1 MRDESWRCV
10 KVSLAFYQAGGYY
23 VDIFFHI
30 ILLVTSPL
38 AKLLMDALSGP
49 DNRD

>member
-23 VDIFFHI
+23 VDIFFSHYI
-30 ILLVTSPL
+30 AGNESISKAVNGC
-38 AKLLMDALSGP
+38 AFRSG
-49 DNRD
+49 